1 MQKSQSFEKVNSDLV
16 IRSHIKGSKVKM
28 CHIFKIFKM
37 QLHLQ
42 IKSHGN
48 VTHAYAS
55 RYLLQA
61 WALLV

>member
-16 IRSHIKGSKVKM
+16 IRSHKKGSKVKM
-28 CHIFKIFKM
+28 CHIFKM

-55 RYLLQA
+55 RNLLQA
-61 WALLV
+61 WVLLV